1 MILILSEGKDMSMNL
16 IVRWLRYYGADF
28 VRVTEAS
35 KVCFEHLEVNNQHPN
50 ISININ
56 GQKVIIDSDTV
67 VYIRRGTFRLSNLD
81 TEPENPLKHY
91 LQSEGQAL
99 EDYLYYFAETKSKY
113 CLGSVR
119 KAGLNKLEQL
129 EKAAE
134 IGLKIADTL
143 ITTRGKAISGKEK
156 LYITKPI
163 QDIFIGESG
172 GYGTDS
178 NGAGYVLRTEE
189 ENLPF
194 PSLLQKK
201 IGKNIELR
209 VFFFE
214 NNYYALAKMP
224 YHARMAKHPDWR
236 VYNAQY
242 DKMRYF
248 PCRLAPKLKQQLR
261 ALSKK
266 LDINTGS
273 YDILFDGQDYYFLE
287 VNTHGQFGYV
297 STIGN
302 YYIERDIAKHLYLK
316 SVAL

>member
-16 IVRWLRYYGADF
+16 ITRWLRYYGADF
-28 VRVTEAS
+28 VRVTETS
-35 KVCFEHLEVNNQHPN
+35 EVCFDHLEVNNRHPY
-50 ISININ
+50 ISINIK
-56 GQKVIIDSDTV
+56 GQKLVIDSDTV
-67 VYIRRGTFRLSNLD
+67 VYMRRGIFSPGNLD

-91 LQSEGQAL
+91 LQSESQAL

-134 IGLKIADTL
+134 TGFKIAGTVV
-143 ITTRGKAISGKEK
+143 TTRGNALGGKEK
-156 LYITKPI
+156 QYITKPI
-163 QDIFIGESG
+163 QDIFIGKAG
-172 GYGTDS
+172 GYSTDS
-178 NGAGYVLRTEE
+178 NGAGAVPRMEE
-189 ENLPF
+189 GNLPF
-194 PSLLQKK
+194 PSLLQEK
-201 IGKNIELR
+201 IGKSIELR

-224 YHARMAKHPDWR
+224 YLARMAKHPDWR
-236 VYNAQY
+236 VYNARY

-248 PCRLAPKLKQQLR
+248 PCHLAPKLKQQLR

-266 LDINTGS
+266 LAINTGS

-302 YYIERDIAKHLYLK
+302 YYIERDIAQHLYLK